1 MKSKSLEAFL
11 YSTAGVAAMFVV
23 LVGFNVIS
31 SAAKVRLDVT
41 EEKAHT
47 LSEGTRAILA
57 KLDTPIRARFYCTQ
71 VEDATPETVY
81 LSTYARQVEDL
92 LDALRSAAR
101 GNLVIEKYNPS
112 PDSDAEDSAKLDGI
126 EGRPLPPYGEPFYLG
141 ISLGQLD
148 TKVALPFLSPTR
160 ERLLEYDLV
169 RAISRVAS
177 PEKPV
182 VGVMSAL
189 PVFGMPMNQMM
200 MQMGQRGQDP
210 WLFLSE
216 LQRDFEVREVS
227 LGVEQIEE
235 DIQVLVVIH
244 PRDLTETAEY
254 AIDQFVLRGG
264 RLLAF
269 VDPLSIADNR
279 QAGMNPMQ
287 RAAASGSNL
296 ERLFRAWGVEYDPG
310 KVVADMTYKTTI
322 GGRDGRPQETPAVLS
337 LDRQA
342 MNPEDLLTAQID
354 NLLLPYPGAFGG
366 TPTTGLT
373 KTVLLHS
380 SPNSQLVEKMIAEF
394 GGVDRDFR
402 PSNREQAL
410 AIRLSGIFPTAF
422 PGGKPGAASD
432 DEAGE
437 EDNELGEAD
446 SEPDRNGHLTK
457 SAEENMVLLVA
468 DSDILFDPVVARVQN
483 LLGFRIVDPLNGNLS
498 LGQSMVE
505 LLSGDSNLI
514 AVRSRATLNRP
525 FTVVRQMEERAQENY
540 RSRIRSLEE
549 MVQETQ
555 QRVNEL
561 QRGRDGEQR
570 FVLSPEQQ
578 AELLKLRQEE
588 AEVSREL
595 KELRRNLR
603 RDVVSLQNRIKILN
617 IAAMPLAVM
626 LTGIAAAVYKRRK
639 TAAK

>member
-1 MKSKSLEAFL
+1 MHMKSKSLEAFL
-11 YSTAGVAAMFVV
+11 YSTVGVAAMFVA

-31 SAAKVRLDVT
+31 SAVKVRLDVT

-47 LSEGTRAILA
+47 LSQGTRAILA
-57 KLDTPIRARFYCTQ
+57 SLDTPVRARFYSTR

-81 LSTYARQVEDL
+81 LTTYARQVEDL
-92 LDALRSAAR
+92 LDALRTASR
-101 GNLVIEKYNPS
+101 GNLIIEKYNPS

-126 EGRPLPPYGEPFYLG
+126 DGRPMPPYGEPFYLG
-141 ISLGQLD
+141 ISFSQLD
-148 TKVALPFLSPTR
+148 AKVALPFLSPTR
-160 ERLLEYDLV
+160 ERLLEYDMV
-169 RAISRVAS
+169 RAISRVTS
-177 PEKPV
+177 PQKPV

-189 PVFGMPMNQMM
+189 PVFGMPMNPMM

-210 WLFLSE
+210 WLFISE
-216 LQRDFEVREVS
+216 LQRDFDVREVS
-227 LGVEQIEE
+227 LGVDRIEE

-244 PRDLTETAEY
+244 PRGLTETAEY

-269 VDPLSIADNR
+269 VDPLSIADN
-279 QAGMNPMQ
+279 QQQPGMNPLQ

-296 ERLFRAWGVEYDPG
+296 ERLFLAWGVEFDPG

-322 GGRDGRPQETPAVLS
+322 GGRDGRPQETPTVLS

-342 MNPEDLLTAQID
+342 MNPDDLLTRQID
-354 NLLLPYPGAFGG
+354 NVLLPYPGAFGG
-366 TPTTGLT
+366 TPTAGLT

-380 SPNSQLVEKMIAEF
+380 SPNSQLVEKIMAEF

-410 AIRLSGIFPTAF
+410 AIRLTGLFPTAF
-422 PGGKPGAASD
+422 PSGRPGVAH
-432 DEAGE
+432 E
-437 EDNELGEAD
+437 
-446 SEPDRNGHLTK
+446 EPDETAATEAPANGHLAK
-457 SAEENMVLLVA
+457 STQENSVLLVA

-525 FTVVRQMEERAQENY
+525 FTVVRQMEESAQENY
-540 RSRIRSLEE
+540 RSRIR
-549 MVQETQ
+549 
-555 QRVNEL
+555 
-561 QRGRDGEQR
+561 
-570 FVLSPEQQ
+570 PW
-578 AELLKLRQEE
+578 
-588 AEVSREL
+588 
-595 KELRRNLR
+595 RRWCSKPSN
-603 RDVVSLQNRIKILN
+603 
-617 IAAMPLAVM
+617 
-626 LTGIAAAVYKRRK
+626 G
-639 TAAK
+639 

>member
-23 LVGFNVIS
+23 LVGFNVIT
-31 SAAKVRLDVT
+31 SAAKMRLDVT

-71 VEDATPETVY
+71 VEDATPESVY
-81 LSTYARQVEDL
+81 LSNYARQVEDL
-92 LDALRSAAR
+92 LNALRSAAR
-101 GNLVIEKYNPS
+101 GKLIIEKYNPS

-141 ISLGQLD
+141 ISLGLLD

-182 VGVMSAL
+182 VGVMSTL

-216 LQRDFEVREVS
+216 LQRDFDVREVS
-227 LGVEQIEE
+227 LGAAQIEA

-244 PRDLTETAEY
+244 PRDLPETAEY

-279 QAGMNPMQ
+279 QAGMNPLQ

-354 NLLLPYPGAFGG
+354 NLLLPYPGAFSG

-380 SPNSQLVEKMIAEF
+380 SPNSQLVEKIMAEF

-410 AIRLSGIFPTAF
+410 AIRLTGIFPTAF

-432 DEAGE
+432 DDAGE
-437 EDNELGEAD
+437 EDNEAATGN
-446 SEPDRNGHLTK
+446 RHLTT

-555 QRVNEL
+555 QRVNTL

-588 AEVSREL
+588 AQVSREL

-603 RDVVSLQNRIKILN
+603 RDVVSLQNRIKVLN

>member
-1 MKSKSLEAFL
+1 MHMKSKSFETFL
-11 YSTAGVAAMFVV
+11 YSTVGVVAMFVA

-31 SAAKVRLDVT
+31 SAVKVRLDVT

-47 LSEGTRAILA
+47 LSQGTRAILA
-57 KLDTPIRARFYCTQ
+57 NLDTPVRARFYSTR

-81 LSTYARQVEDL
+81 LTTYARQVEDL

-101 GNLVIEKYNPS
+101 GNLIVEKYNPA

-126 EGRPLPPYGEPFYLG
+126 DGRPMPPYGEPFYLG
-141 ISLGQLD
+141 ISFSQLD
-148 TKVALPFLSPTR
+148 AKVALPFLSPTR

-169 RAISRVAS
+169 RAISRVTS

-189 PVFGMPMNQMM
+189 PVLGMPMNPMM

-210 WLFLSE
+210 WLFISE
-216 LQRDFEVREVS
+216 LQRDFDVREVS
-227 LGVEQIEE
+227 LGVDRIEA

-279 QAGMNPMQ
+279 QAGMNPLQ

-296 ERLFRAWGVEYDPG
+296 ERLFRAWGVEFDPG

-322 GGRDGRPQETPAVLS
+322 GGRDGRPQETPTVLS

-342 MNPEDLLTAQID
+342 MNPDDLLTGQVD
-354 NLLLPYPGAFGG
+354 NLLLPYPGAFAG
-366 TPTTGLT
+366 TPTAGLT
-373 KTVLLHS
+373 RTVLLHS
-380 SPNSQLVEKMIAEF
+380 SPNSQLVEKMMAEF

-402 PSNREQAL
+402 PSNREHAL
-410 AIRLSGIFPTAF
+410 AIRLTGLFPTAF
-422 PGGKPGAASD
+422 PGGRPGMAQEEGATEAA
-432 DEAGE
+432 A
-437 EDNELGEAD
+437 
-446 SEPDRNGHLTK
+446 NGHLAR
-457 SAEENMVLLVA
+457 SLQENSVLLVA
-468 DSDILFDPVVARVQN
+468 DSDILFDPVVARVQS

-540 RSRIRSLEE
+540 RSRIRALEE
-549 MVQETQ
+549 MVQQTQ
-555 QRVNEL
+555 QRLNEL
-561 QRGRDGEQR
+561 QRGRDADQR

-588 AEVSREL
+588 ADVSREL

-603 RDVVSLQNRIKILN
+603 RDVDSLQNRIKVLN

-626 LTGIAAAVYKRRK
+626 LTGMAAAVYKRRK

>member
-1 MKSKSLEAFL
+1 MKSKALEAFL
-11 YSTAGVAAMFVV
+11 YSTAGVAVMFVA
-23 LVGFNVIS
+23 LVSFNVIS

-57 KLDTPIRARFYCTQ
+57 KLDTPVRARFYVTR

-81 LSTYARQVEDL
+81 LSNYARQVEDL
-92 LDALRSAAR
+92 LDALRAAAR
-101 GNLVIEKYNPS
+101 GKLIIERYNPS

-126 EGRPLPPYGEPFYLG
+126 DGRPMPPYGEPFYLG
-141 ISLGQLD
+141 ISFSQLD
-148 TKVALPFLSPTR
+148 AKVALPFLSPTR
-160 ERLLEYDLV
+160 ERLLEYDLI
-169 RAISRVAS
+169 RAISRVTS

-189 PVFGMPMNQMM
+189 PVFGMPMNPMM

-210 WLFLSE
+210 WLFISE

-227 LGVEQIEE
+227 LGVDRIDA

-279 QAGMNPMQ
+279 QAGMNPLQ

-342 MNPEDLLTAQID
+342 MNPDDLLTGQID
-354 NLLLPYPGAFGG
+354 NLLLPYPGAFSG
-366 TPTTGLT
+366 TPTAGLT

-380 SPNSQLVEKMIAEF
+380 SPNSQLVEKIMAEF

-410 AIRLSGIFPTAF
+410 AIRLTGTFPTAF
-422 PGGKPGAASD
+422 PGGQPGATNGGEGD
-432 DEAGE
+432 DQ
-437 EDNELGEAD
+437 
-446 SEPDRNGHLTK
+446 PDVNGHLTK

-505 LLSGDSNLI
+505 MMAGDSNLI
-514 AVRSRATLNRP
+514 AVRGRATLNRP
-525 FTVVRQMEERAQENY
+525 FTVVRQMEERAQETY
-540 RSRIRSLEE
+540 RSRIRALEE

-555 QRVNEL
+555 QRLSEL
-561 QRGRDGEQR
+561 QRGRDADQR

-588 AEVSREL
+588 AEVNREL

-603 RDVVSLQNRIKILN
+603 RDVVSLQNRIKVLN

-639 TAAK
+639 TAAR

>member
-11 YSTAGVAAMFVV
+11 YSTVGVAAMFVV

-31 SAAKVRLDVT
+31 SAGKVRLDVT
-41 EEKAHT
+41 EERAHT
-47 LSEGTRAILA
+47 LSQGTRAILA
-57 KLDTPIRARFYCTQ
+57 QLDTPVRARFYCTQ

-81 LSTYARQVEDL
+81 LSNYARQVEDL
-92 LDALRSAAR
+92 LDALRVASR
-101 GNLVIEKYNPS
+101 GKLIVEKYNPS

-126 EGRPLPPYGEPFYLG
+126 DGRPLPPYGEPFYLG
-141 ISLGQLD
+141 VSLSQLD
-148 TKVALPFLSPTR
+148 AKVALPFLSPTR

-169 RAISRVAS
+169 RAISRVTA

-189 PVFGMPMNQMM
+189 PVFGMPANPMM

-210 WLFLSE
+210 WLFIAE

-227 LGVEQIEE
+227 LAVEQIDE

-244 PRDLTETAEY
+244 PRDLTESAEY
-254 AIDQFVLRGG
+254 AIDQHVLRGG

-279 QAGMNPMQ
+279 QPGMNPMQ

-322 GGRDGRPQETPAVLS
+322 GGRDGRPQETPTVLS

-342 MNPEDLLTAQID
+342 MNPDDLLTSQID

-366 TPTTGLT
+366 TPAEGLT
-373 KTVLLHS
+373 RTVLFHS
-380 SPNSQLVEKMIAEF
+380 SPNSQLVEKILAEF
-394 GGVDRDFR
+394 GGVERDFR
-402 PSNREQAL
+402 PSNREHAL
-410 AIRLSGIFPTAF
+410 AIRLTGIFPTAF
-422 PGGKPGAASD
+422 PGGRPGATRD
-432 DEAGE
+432 DEDGGEPDAKGHLATAAGE
-437 EDNELGEAD
+437 N
-446 SEPDRNGHLTK
+446 T
-457 SAEENMVLLVA
+457 VLLVA

-525 FTVVRQMEERAQENY
+525 FTVVRQMEEQAQENY
-540 RSRIRSLEE
+540 RSRIRALEE
-549 MVQETQ
+549 MVQQTQ
-555 QRVNEL
+555 QRVNDL
-561 QRGRDGEQR
+561 QRGRDADQR

-578 AELLKLRQEE
+578 EELLKLRQEE

-603 RDVVSLQNRIKILN
+603 RDVDSLQNRIKILN
-617 IAAMPLAVM
+617 IGAMPLAVM

>member
-1 MKSKSLEAFL
+1 MKSKSFEAFL
-11 YSTAGVAAMFVV
+11 YSTLGVAAMFIA

-31 SAAKVRLDVT
+31 GAAKVQLDVT

-47 LSEGTRAILA
+47 LSQGTRSILA
-57 KLDTPIRARFYCTQ
+57 KLDTPVRARFYSTR
-71 VEDATPETVY
+71 VEDATPESIY
-81 LSTYARQVEDL
+81 LSNYARQVEDL
-92 LDALRSAAR
+92 LEALRAASK
-101 GNLVIEKYNPS
+101 GNLIVEKYNPS
-112 PDSDAEDSAKLDGI
+112 PDSDAEDSAKLDGV

-141 ISLGQLD
+141 ISFSQLD
-148 TKVALPFLSPTR
+148 SKVALPFLSPTR

-169 RAISRVAS
+169 RAISRVML

-189 PVFGMPMNQMM
+189 PVFGMPMNPMM

-210 WLFLSE
+210 WLFISE
-216 LQRDFEVREVS
+216 LQRDFEVREVPMS
-227 LGVEQIEE
+227 ATEIDR
-235 DIQVLVVIH
+235 DIQVLAVIH

-264 RLLAF
+264 RLVAF

-279 QAGMNPMQ
+279 QAGMNPLQ

-296 ERLFRAWGVEYDPG
+296 ERLFRAWGIEFDPG

-342 MNPEDLLTAQID
+342 LNPDDLLTSQVD
-354 NLLLPYPGAFGG
+354 NLLLPYPGAFSG
-366 TPTTGLT
+366 TPVEGLT
-373 KTVLLHS
+373 KTRLLHS
-380 SPNSQLVEKMIAEF
+380 SPNSQLVEKIIAEF
-394 GGVDRDFR
+394 GGMDREFQ
-402 PSNREQAL
+402 PSNREHAL
-410 AIRLSGIFPTAF
+410 AIRLNGIFPSAF
-422 PGGKPGAASD
+422 PGGLP
-432 DEAGE
+432 
-437 EDNELGEAD
+437 
-446 SEPDRNGHLTK
+446 RNGEQAPTADGHLDK
-457 SAEENMVLLVA
+457 SSAENMVILVA

-483 LLGFRIVDPLNGNLS
+483 LLGFRIVDPMNGNLS

-505 LLSGDSNLI
+505 LLSGDSDLI

-525 FTVVRQMEERAQENY
+525 FTVVRQMEESAQEKY
-540 RSRIRSLEE
+540 RSRIRALEE
-549 MVQETQ
+549 TVQETQ
-555 QRVNEL
+555 RRVNEL
-561 QRGRDGEQR
+561 QRGRDADQR

-578 AELLKLRQEE
+578 EELLKLRREE
-588 AEVSREL
+588 AEVNAEL

-603 RDVVSLQNRIKILN
+603 RDVVSLQNRIKLLN

-626 LTGIAAAVYKRRK
+626 LVGMAAAVYKRRK

>member
-11 YSTAGVAAMFVV
+11 YSTVGVAAMFVV

-31 SAAKVRLDVT
+31 SAGKVRLDVT
-41 EEKAHT
+41 EERAHT
-47 LSEGTRAILA
+47 LSQGTRAILA
-57 KLDTPIRARFYCTQ
+57 QLDTPVRARFYCTQ

-81 LSTYARQVEDL
+81 LSNYARQVEDL
-92 LDALRSAAR
+92 LDALRVASR
-101 GNLVIEKYNPS
+101 GKLIVEKYNPS

-126 EGRPLPPYGEPFYLG
+126 DGRPLPPYGEPFYLG
-141 ISLGQLD
+141 VSLSQLD
-148 TKVALPFLSPTR
+148 AKVALPFLSPTR

-169 RAISRVAS
+169 RAISRVTA

-189 PVFGMPMNQMM
+189 PVFGMPANPMM
-200 MQMGQRGQDP
+200 MQTGQRGQDP
-210 WLFLSE
+210 WLFIAE

-227 LGVEQIEE
+227 LAVEQIDE

-244 PRDLTETAEY
+244 PRDLTESAEY
-254 AIDQFVLRGG
+254 AIDQHVLRGG

-279 QAGMNPMQ
+279 QPGMNPMQ

-322 GGRDGRPQETPAVLS
+322 GGRDGRPQETPTVLS

-342 MNPEDLLTAQID
+342 MNPDDLLTSQID

-366 TPTTGLT
+366 TPAEGLT
-373 KTVLLHS
+373 RTVLFHS
-380 SPNSQLVEKMIAEF
+380 SPNSQLVEKILAEF
-394 GGVDRDFR
+394 GGVERDFR
-402 PSNREQAL
+402 PSNREHAL
-410 AIRLSGIFPTAF
+410 AIRLTGIFPTAF
-422 PGGKPGAASD
+422 PGGRPGATRD
-432 DEAGE
+432 DEDGGEPDAKGHLATAAGE
-437 EDNELGEAD
+437 N
-446 SEPDRNGHLTK
+446 T
-457 SAEENMVLLVA
+457 VLLVA

-525 FTVVRQMEERAQENY
+525 FTVVRQMEEQAQENY
-540 RSRIRSLEE
+540 RSRIRALEE
-549 MVQETQ
+549 MVQQTQ
-555 QRVNEL
+555 QRVNDL
-561 QRGRDGEQR
+561 QRGRDADQR

-578 AELLKLRQEE
+578 EELLKLRQEE

-603 RDVVSLQNRIKILN
+603 RDVDSLQNRIKILN
-617 IAAMPLAVM
+617 IGAMPLAVM

>member
-1 MKSKSLEAFL
+1 MKSKSVEAFL
-11 YSTAGVAAMFVV
+11 YSTVGVAAMFVV
-23 LVGFNVIS
+23 LVGFNAILS
-31 SAAKVRLDVT
+31 PLKIRLDVT

-47 LSEGTRAILA
+47 LSDGTRAILA
-57 KLDTPIRARFYCTQ
+57 KLDTPVRARLYCTR

-81 LSTYARQVEDL
+81 LTTYARQVEDL
-92 LDALRSAAR
+92 LDALRVASR
-101 GNLVIEKYNPS
+101 GNLIVEKFNPL

-126 EGRPLPPYGEPFYLG
+126 QGRPLPPYGEPFYLG
-141 ISLGQLD
+141 ISFSQLD
-148 TKVALPFLSPTR
+148 SKVALPFLSPTR

-169 RAISRVAS
+169 RAISRVAA

-189 PVFGMPMNQMM
+189 PVFGMPMNPMM

-210 WLFLSE
+210 WLFISE
-216 LQRDFEVREVS
+216 LKRDFEVREVS
-227 LGVEQIEE
+227 MGTDRIDE

-244 PRDLTETAEY
+244 PRDLAETAEY

-279 QAGMNPMQ
+279 QAGMNPLQ

-310 KVVADMTYKTTI
+310 KVVADMTYKTMI

-342 MNPEDLLTAQID
+342 MNQDDLLTGQVD
-354 NLLLPYPGAFGG
+354 NLLLPYPGAFAG
-366 TPTTGLT
+366 TPAEGLT
-373 KTVLLHS
+373 RTVLLHS
-380 SPNSQLVEKMIAEF
+380 SPNSQLVEKILAEF

-402 PSNREQAL
+402 PSNREHAL
-410 AIRLSGIFPTAF
+410 AIRLTGKFKTAF
-422 PGGKPGAASD
+422 PAGKPGVIHDPD
-432 DEAGE
+432 DD
-437 EDNELGEAD
+437 DNGAD
-446 SEPDRNGHLTK
+446 RNANGHLTE
-457 SAEENMVLLVA
+457 STSENVVLLVA

-514 AVRSRATLNRP
+514 AVRGRATLNRP
-525 FTVVRQMEERAQENY
+525 FTVVRQMEERAQETY
-540 RSRIRSLEE
+540 RSRIRALEE
-549 MVQETQ
+549 MVQQTQ
-555 QRVNEL
+555 QRLNEL
-561 QRGRDGEQR
+561 HRGRDVDQR

-578 AELLKLRQEE
+578 QELQKLRQEE
-588 AEVSREL
+588 AEVNREL

-603 RDVVSLQNRIKILN
+603 RDVDSLQNRIKVLN